1 MSNPKRPDL
10 SGIPR
15 LTEQLEG
22 EELTAHFAVPQEL
35 LEQLRDEEDAT
46 RVQNMPAGILEGE
59 RISESVHTS
68 PTLPPPPPES
78 APAPQVVPA
87 PQAATV
93 QVAPSVIVSQPSP
106 SVVRVAFPPATDA
119 ELQAEVRAMR
129 RSQRLALAWTLFLV
143 LALIVFTWRLLS
155 D

>member
-46 RVQNMPAGILEGE
+46 RVQTMPVGLLDGE
-59 RISESVHTS
+59 RHSESVHTS
-68 PTLPPPPPES
+68 PTLPPPAPQS
-78 APAPQVVPA
+78 APAPQA
-87 PQAATV
+87 PTV
-93 QVAPSVIVSQPSP
+93 QVAPAPIVPQPSP
-106 SVVRVAFPPATDA
+106 SVARVAFPPASDA
-119 ELQAEVRAMR
+119 ELEAEVRAMR
-129 RSQRLALAWTLFLV
+129 RSQRLALAWTAV
-143 LALIVFTWRLLS
+143 LIVALIVFTRRLLA